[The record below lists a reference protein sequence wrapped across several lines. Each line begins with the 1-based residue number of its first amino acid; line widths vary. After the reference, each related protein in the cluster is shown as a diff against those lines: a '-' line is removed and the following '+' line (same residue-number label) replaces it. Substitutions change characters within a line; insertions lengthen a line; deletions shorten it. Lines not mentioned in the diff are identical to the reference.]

1 MLTLG
6 KSCYFT
12 TLQEGNAFVTD
23 PPGGVKEGPVVV
35 VAVVVGLVVA
45 VMVVVVVAKV

>member
-12 TLQEGNAFVTD
+12 TLQEGNAFLTD
-23 PPGGVKEGPVVV
+23 YPGGVKEGPDVV
-35 VAVVVGLVVA
+35 VAGVVGLVVA
-45 VMVVVVVAKV
+45 IVVIDVVANV